1 MANIMRVYLGIFAI
15 GIFLMAFIILMPWD
29 QQKVYLIFT
38 TIYLCL
44 FALGIAFTKSRSFRN
59 TISPFLAGY
68 GLLSVFLAG
77 FLRFFPFSP
86 IAFLSGREFLTLA
99 MLAFLLLG
107 LFHTQWYVVKAQK
120 KNWNILAIPFLL
132 AAIIGFLNDF
142 PAKEE
147 FPEVSGPYAIG
158 TESFHFVDTGRA
170 ESLTK
175 HEHDHRELM
184 LQFSF
189 PTAKGPNLQASF
201 YPDSRR
207 VLTRS
212 LANASIIEGKERFP
226 LIIYASGAGGNR
238 FSNTQQIEEL
248 VSYGYFVLA
257 IDHSYLVD
265 TKFPDGRKI
274 RAFDFD
280 ADFSDLS
287 REEYMRKISLGIRVQ
302 DILSSLDQ
310 IRKINQDS
318 SHAFYNRIDL
328 ENVGLLGWSIGGAAV
343 GKMCS
348 GFPAF
353 KAGVNLDGWDWL
365 ELQDG
370 THYKTPF
377 LYVQSDRRQV
387 GWKELLVAG
396 IRKEVFVEREQMQKR
411 YEDQLMNLSET
422 DVYRIRIEGS
432 MHSNFR
438 DHGFLQLGQL
448 GSGNAKEITAISNRY
463 MLAFFNKYLKGL
475 DESLLD
481 ENWGNE
487 DKIEFRRN

>member
-1 MANIMRVYLGIFAI
+1 MRVYLGIFAI

-38 TIYLCL
+38 TLYLCL
-44 FALGIAFTKSRSFRN
+44 FALGIALTKSQSFQN

-68 GLLSVFLAG
+68 GLFSVLLG
-77 FLRFFPFSP
+77 GILRFFPFSP
-86 IAFLSGREFLTLA
+86 IAFMSGREFLALA
-99 MLAFLLLG
+99 MVAFLLLG
-107 LFHTQWYVVKAQK
+107 LFHTQWYVIKAEK
-120 KNWNILAIPFLL
+120 KNWNMLAIPFLL

-142 PAKEE
+142 PTKEE
-147 FPEVSGPYAIG
+147 FPEVSGPYSIG

-170 ESLTK
+170 EILTK

-189 PTAKGPNLQASF
+189 PTAKGANFQTSF
-201 YPDSRR
+201 YSDSRR
-207 VLTRS
+207 VLTQS
-212 LANASIIEGKERFP
+212 LADASIIEGKEKFP

-248 VSYGYFVLA
+248 VSHGYFVLA

-265 TKFPDGRKI
+265 TQFPDGRKI
-274 RAFDFD
+274 KAFDFD
-280 ADFSDLS
+280 ADFSDLN

-302 DILSSLDQ
+302 DILSSLDV
-310 IRKINQDS
+310 IKKMNQNS
-318 SHAFYNRIDL
+318 SHAFYHRIDL

-343 GKMCS
+343 GKICS
-348 GFPAF
+348 EFSGF
-353 KAGVNLDGWDWL
+353 KAGLNLDGWDWM
-365 ELQDG
+365 ELHDS
-370 THYKTPF
+370 THYQSPF
-377 LYVQSDRRQV
+377 MYVQSDRKEV

-396 IRKEVFVEREQMQKR
+396 VSKGAFDEREQIQKR

-438 DHGFLQLGQL
+438 DHGFFQLGQL
-448 GSGNAKEITAISNRY
+448 GSGNAKEITKISNRY
-463 MLAFFNKYLKGL
+463 MLAFFNKYLRGL
-475 DESLLD
+475 DADLLD